1 MFGTAV
7 LTQWAYDRIGFEHP
21 NAHQLLR
28 LLGHDSG
35 MAMRVAVVI
44 SAAVLAPL
52 FEEMLFR
59 GHMQTAILYTIS
71 RPQSDSPRVRWA
83 AIFITS
89 IFFTLVHGELWLM
102 PCNFQ
107 RGQRLPSLTRVYA
120 SRRAY
125 GTASARE

>member
-1 MFGTAV
+1 
-7 LTQWAYDRIGFEHP
+7 FEHP

-83 AIFITS
+83 AIFVTS

-102 PCNFQ
+102 QPIFLLSICLGYAYERTGNLWVPILIHASFNAANLAVFLLQ
-107 RGQRLPSLTRVYA
+107 PPPS
-120 SRRAY
+120 
-125 GTASARE
+125 